1 MDRQGYEGTGYQTG
15 TAGGYQSNTAGKP
28 LGQTIKEH
36 LPGTN
41 EYQAIHGTTPAHSAV
56 NNMKTYVPGTEEHR
70 MARAGVTSHAHDTA
84 GQGIGSGMGTG
95 YTGTGTGMGSG
106 YTGTGTGYT
115 GTGGPTMGE
124 RVKQAIPGTNEYEAT
139 HGMTGAHRTVEQ
151 AKAHVPGTDEH
162 RIHEGTRPVG
172 AGTGMGTMGTG
183 GYSDTG
189 YGAGTGMGNT
199 GYGAGT
205 GMGTTGTGDDYVEGG
220 KKPLGQKIKEVI
232 PGTREHEAKKI
243 EQGRF

>member
-1 MDRQGYEGTGYQTG
+1 
-15 TAGGYQSNTAGKP
+15 
-28 LGQTIKEH
+28 
-36 LPGTN
+36 
-41 EYQAIHGTTPAHSAV
+41 
-56 NNMKTYVPGTEEHR
+56 
-70 MARAGVTSHAHDTA
+70 
-84 GQGIGSGMGTG
+84 
-95 YTGTGTGMGSG
+95 
-106 YTGTGTGYT
+106 
-115 GTGGPTMGE
+115 MGE